1 MEITMNRDEFLKV
14 YWKQYRLLERDLIQ
28 TDDYVSIDKDNYTTF
43 SSQYTKLLLTTCS
56 EMDSIAEQLCGIH
69 EGKIPF
75 GIRNKLDVLIEEYPN
90 LKKYR
95 VNTKYPYDIKNIT
108 PMVKFDDSVSDWWQ
122 AYNDIK
128 HRRMEAN
135 EAGRYNYTKANLK
148 NVLHAMVALYI
159 LNRKLYDSLED
170 VGKPGEA
177 LISNL
182 FDDEL
187 ML

>member
-1 MEITMNRDEFLKV
+1 MTKDEFLKIC
-14 YWKQYRLLERDLIQ
+14 WKQYRLLERDLIQ
-28 TDDYVSIDKDNYTTF
+28 TDDYVSIDKDNYDTF

-56 EMDSIAEQLCGIH
+56 EMDSIAELLCGMH
-69 EGKIPF
+69 EDKIPF
-75 GIRNKLDVLIEEYPN
+75 GIKNKLDVLIEEYPN

-108 PMVKFDDSVSDWWQ
+108 PLAKFADSVSDWWQ

-128 HRRMEAN
+128 HRRVETN
-135 EAGRYNYTKANLK
+135 DAGRYNYTKANLK
-148 NVLHAMVALYI
+148 NVLHAMAALYI
-159 LNRKLYDSLED
+159 LNRKLYDSLGDDGRPDKE
-170 VGKPGEA
+170 V

-187 ML
+187 IL

>member
-1 MEITMNRDEFLKV
+1 MTKDEFLKIC
-14 YWKQYRLLERDLIQ
+14 WKQYRLLERDLIQ
-28 TDDYVSIDKDNYTTF
+28 TDDYVSIDKDNYDTF

-56 EMDSIAEQLCGIH
+56 EMDSIAELLCGMH
-69 EGKIPF
+69 EDKIPF
-75 GIRNKLDVLIEEYPN
+75 GIKNKLDVLIEEYPN

-108 PMVKFDDSVSDWWQ
+108 PLAKFADSVSDWWQ

-128 HRRMEAN
+128 HRRVETN
-135 EAGRYNYTKANLK
+135 DAGRYNYTKANLK
-148 NVLHAMVALYI
+148 NVLHAMAALYI

-170 VGKPGEA
+170 AGRPAKEV

-187 ML
+187 IL

>member
-1 MEITMNRDEFLKV
+1 MDRDEFLKV

-28 TDDYVSIDKDNYTTF
+28 TDDYVSIEKDNYNTF

-56 EMDSIAEQLCGIH
+56 EMDSIAELLCGMY
-69 EGKIPF
+69 EDKVPF
-75 GIRNKLDVLIEEYPN
+75 GIKNKLDVLIEEYPN

-95 VNTKYPYDIKNIT
+95 VNMKYPFDIKNIA

-128 HRRMEAN
+128 HRRMERN

-148 NVLHAMVALYI
+148 NVLYAMAALYI
-159 LNRKLYDSLED
+159 SNRKLYDRLED
-170 VGKPGEA
+170 IGKSGEEV

-187 ML
+187 IL

>member
-1 MEITMNRDEFLKV
+1 MNRDEFLKV

-28 TDDYVSIDKDNYTTF
+28 TDEYVSIDKDNYNTF
-43 SSQYTKLLLTTCS
+43 SNQYTKLLLMICS
-56 EMDSIAEQLCGIH
+56 EMDSIAEVLCRIH
-69 EGKIPF
+69 GDKIPF
-75 GIRNKLDVLIEEYPN
+75 GIKNKLDMLIEEYPN

-95 VNTKYPYDIKNIT
+95 VNAKYPYDIKNIT
-108 PMVKFDDSVSDWWQ
+108 PMVKFADSVSDWWQ

-148 NVLHAMVALYI
+148 NVLHAMAALYI
-159 LNRKLYDSLED
+159 LNRKVYDSLED
-170 VGKPGEA
+170 EGKPGKEV
-177 LISNL
+177 LISSL

-187 ML
+187 IL